1 MLNCSANSALTKAM
15 ANSLGATALSAA
27 VLLASHPAMA
37 QAVAAGAIPTGRFGS
52 VAVSTISFISI
63 TIGVIM
69 VVFGLI
75 YGLFQFFFRQEG
87 VAMVIKSVLAGSLI
101 GSVLAIA
108 VWVVGTTPT
117 TATLPLPNGI
127 GG

>member
-1 MLNCSANSALTKAM
+1 MLNCFANSALTKAM